1 MTRLQIAL
9 DAIDTAN
16 AKDPKLDS
24 GLPEALLY
32 SQRMTE
38 ECNRLFPNASEAL
51 QIAARG
57 QHIERWALKRADYP
71 EGRAGYL
78 KWRRDLGVHHANRV
92 CEIMAE
98 AGYDEEDVTAAG
110 AMLRKEGIKRNDQV
124 QALEDIICFVFIKW
138 YFAPF
143 AAKHSPEKVLDIV
156 VKTARKMSADARAR
170 ALTEFSLPEDLA
182 SAFEAPAA

>member
-1 MTRLQIAL
+1 MTRLQSAL

-16 AKDPKLDS
+16 AKDPKLED
-24 GLPEALLY
+24 GQPEALLY
-32 SQRMTE
+32 GQRMTE
-38 ECNRLFPNASEAL
+38 EASRLFPNASEAL

-57 QHIERWALKRADYP
+57 QHIERWMIKRADYP

-78 KWRRDLGVHHANRV
+78 KWRRDQGARHAERV
-92 CEIMAE
+92 AEIMAD
-98 AGYDEEDVTAAG
+98 AGYSEDEIADAG
-110 AMLRKEGIKRNDQV
+110 AMLRKEGIKRNEQV

-143 AAKHSPEKVLDIV
+143 AAKHSDEKVLDIV

-170 ALTEFSLPEDLA
+170 ALSEFDLPDDLA
-182 SAFEAPAA
+182 AAFKAPAA